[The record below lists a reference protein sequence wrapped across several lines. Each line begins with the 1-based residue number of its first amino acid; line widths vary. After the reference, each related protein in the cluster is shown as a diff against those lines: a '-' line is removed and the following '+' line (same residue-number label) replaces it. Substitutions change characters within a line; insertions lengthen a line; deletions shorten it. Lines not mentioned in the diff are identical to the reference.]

1 MALNQAFDADTLH
14 VLRKAVLAEARAAGM
29 PRDRA
34 ADVMIAVHE
43 LAANTVSHGAG
54 TGRVRMDAVAGQLY
68 CHVSDSGP
76 DRAVGDAAGSGHAV
90 SSWPVEAGHGLWL
103 VRQVADLISVVNSP
117 GGSEVTAV
125 FTVPAAQAGHHGL
138 PADASRAP

>member
-14 VLRKAVLAEARAAGM
+14 VLRKAVLAEATAAGM

-34 ADVMIAVHE
+34 TEVMIAVHE

-54 TGRVRMDAVAGQLY
+54 TGRLRMHAAGGQLY

-76 DRAVGDAAGSGHAV
+76 ARAAGDADGRGHAV
-90 SSWPVEAGHGLWL
+90 SSWPVEASHGLWL
-103 VRQVADLISVVNSP
+103 VRQVADLVSVVNGPS
-117 GGSEVTAV
+117 GSEATAV
-125 FTVPAAQAGHHGL
+125 FTMPETKT
-138 PADASRAP
+138 ADDG